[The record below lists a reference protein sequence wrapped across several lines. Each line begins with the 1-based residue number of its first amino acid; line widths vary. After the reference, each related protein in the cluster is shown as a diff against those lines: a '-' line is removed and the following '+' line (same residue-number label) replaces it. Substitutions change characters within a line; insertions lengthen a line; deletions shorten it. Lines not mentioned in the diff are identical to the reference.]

1 MDLQI
6 QSQHRQDIPDGVVLD
21 ISAGELLVQAYLVIA
36 EPELEVVSKIVPTEI
51 FEQGTPVHVGSVD
64 TLSDV
69 MDQVVQILENMQP
82 GDVVVYLCADLTAY
96 AQALQVL
103 GLQPK
108 HS

>member
-6 QSQHRQDIPDGVVLD
+6 QSQHQQDIPDGVVLN
-21 ISAGELLVQAYLVIA
+21 ITAGDLQVQAYLVIA
-36 EPELEVVSKIVPTEI
+36 EPDLEVVSRIVPTEI

-64 TLSDV
+64 TQSDV
-69 MDQVVQILENMQP
+69 VEQVVQILENMQP
-82 GDVVVYLCADLTAY
+82 GDIVVYLCADLTAY

-103 GLQPK
+103 GWQTK

>member
-6 QSQHRQDIPDGVVLD
+6 QSQHHQDIPDGVVLD
-21 ISAGELLVQAYLVIA
+21 IHAGELSVRAYLVIA
-36 EPELEVVSKIVPTEI
+36 EADLEIVSRIVPAEI

-64 TLSDV
+64 TASDITE
-69 MDQVVQILENMQP
+69 QVVMILENMQP
-82 GDVVVYLCADLTAY
+82 GDIVVYLCADLPAY

-103 GLQPK
+103 GWQPR

>member
-6 QSQHRQDIPDGVVLD
+6 QSQHQQDIPDGVVLN
-21 ISAGELLVQAYLVIA
+21 ITAGDLQVQAYLVIA
-36 EPELEVVSKIVPTEI
+36 EPDLEVVSRIVPTEI

-64 TLSDV
+64 TQSDV
-69 MDQVVQILENMQP
+69 VEQVVQILENMQT
-82 GDVVVYLCADLTAY
+82 GDIVVYLCADLTAY

-103 GLQPK
+103 GWQTK

>member
-6 QSQHRQDIPDGVVLD
+6 QSQHQQDIPDGVVLN
-21 ISAGELLVQAYLVIA
+21 ITAGDLQVQAYLVIA
-36 EPELEVVSKIVPTEI
+36 EPDLEVVSRIVPTEI

-64 TLSDV
+64 TQSDV
-69 MDQVVQILENMQP
+69 VEQVVQILENMQP
-82 GDVVVYLCADLTAY
+82 GDIVVYLCADLTAY

-103 GLQPK
+103 GWQPK